1 MSEILVAQGDA
12 AATSPDYETLL
23 ADIKSRMHLAR
34 TRAVHAANAE
44 LIGAYWYIGKEI
56 LRRQEAGGNRRGRG
70 GPRIV
75 QRLSADLRAAFPD
88 MRGFSV
94 ENLKRM
100 RRFAKAWPEAEI
112 GSHAVAQLPWGHIS
126 VLLDKL
132 DERPTRD
139 WYAARAGQLTRVV
152 LEHHIDTR
160 LHEREGAA
168 LSNFEETLVAGEGEA
183 PLLLRDPLVVDFVT
197 SAEARHERS
206 LENALVADITRFMHA
221 LGDGFLYAGRQ
232 RAIDL
237 GEGATVRL
245 DLLFYHHPTA
255 RWVVIDLKL
264 GPFRPEYAGKMN
276 QYINAVD
283 DLVAREGDKPTVG
296 FILCTGR
303 RETEAR
309 MTLRGMSNPLA
320 IGRYAV
326 GARGVEPTDEPVDA
340 TGGLEEELA
349 SLARVERQVTR
360 FAARRAAELA
370 GGQTDARGGGG
381 DAVGQPAATPDP
393 VPQARTRDPRAA

>member
-1 MSEILVAQGDA
+1 MSQISVAQGDA
-12 AATSPDYETLL
+12 AATSPEYETLL
-23 ADIKSRMHLAR
+23 ADIKSRVHLAR

-56 LRRQEAGGNRRGRG
+56 LRRQEEQGVRRGRG
-70 GPRIV
+70 GPKIV

-100 RRFAKAWPEAEI
+100 RRFAAAWPDDEI

-132 DERPTRD
+132 DDRATRD
-139 WYAARAGQLTRVV
+139 WYALRAGHWTRAV
-152 LEHHIDTR
+152 LEHHIHTR
-160 LHEREGAA
+160 LHEREGTA
-168 LSNFEETLVAGEGEA
+168 LSNFDETLTGEDGENEA

-197 SAEARHERS
+197 SADARHERS

-237 GEGATVRL
+237 GEGRAVRL

-264 GPFRPEYAGKMN
+264 TEFRPEYAGKMN
-276 QYINAVD
+276 LYVNAVD
-283 DLVAREGDKPTVG
+283 ELVARESDKPTVG

-303 RETEAR
+303 HETEAR
-309 MTLRGMSNPLA
+309 MTLRGMANPLA
-320 IGRYAV
+320 IGRYVV
-326 GARGVEPTDEPVDA
+326 GESGVQPSAEPVDA
-340 TGGLEEELA
+340 TGGLEAELA
-349 SLARVERQVTR
+349 SLAQVEREVGL

-370 GGQTDARGGGG
+370 SGGA
-381 DAVGQPAATPDP
+381 
-393 VPQARTRDPRAA
+393 

>member
-1 MSEILVAQGDA
+1 MSKTLVAQGDA
-12 AATSPDYETLL
+12 AATSPDYEELL
-23 ADIKSRMHLAR
+23 ADIKSRLHLAR

-56 LRRQEAGGNRRGRG
+56 LRRQEEGGNRRGRG
-70 GPRIV
+70 GPKIV

-94 ENLKRM
+94 NNLLRM
-100 RRFAKAWPEAEI
+100 RKFATAWPEERMLPHGVGA
-112 GSHAVAQLPWGHIS
+112 LPWGHIS

-132 DERPTRD
+132 DDRRTRA
-139 WYAARAGQLTRVV
+139 WYADRAGQWTRTV
-152 LEHHIDTR
+152 LELNIHTR
-160 LHEREGAA
+160 LHEREGAV
-168 LSNFEETLVAGEGEA
+168 LSNFDETLPAGEGEEDA

-197 SAEARHERS
+197 SADARRERT

-264 GPFRPEYAGKMN
+264 TEFKPEYAGKMN
-276 QYINAVD
+276 LYINAVD
-283 DLVAREGDKPTVG
+283 ELVARESDKPTVG

-309 MTLRGMSNPLA
+309 MTLRGMANPLA
-320 IGRYAV
+320 IGRYVV
-326 GARGVEPTDEPVDA
+326 GAKGVEPSDEPVDA

-349 SLARVERQVTR
+349 SLARVERRVTR
-360 FAARRAAELA
+360 FAARRAAELD
-370 GGQTDARGGGG
+370 G
-381 DAVGQPAATPDP
+381 
-393 VPQARTRDPRAA
+393 RTRDDGGTR

>member
-1 MSEILVAQGDA
+1 MSKTLVAQGDA
-12 AATSPDYETLL
+12 AATSPDYEELL
-23 ADIKSRMHLAR
+23 ADIKSRLHLAR

-56 LRRQEAGGNRRGRG
+56 LRRQEEGGNRRGRG
-70 GPRIV
+70 GPKIV

-94 ENLKRM
+94 NNLLRM
-100 RRFAKAWPEAEI
+100 RKFATAWPEERMLPHGVGA
-112 GSHAVAQLPWGHIS
+112 LPWGHIS

-132 DERPTRD
+132 DDRRTRD
-139 WYAARAGQLTRVV
+139 WYADRAGQWTRTV
-152 LEHHIDTR
+152 LELNIHTR
-160 LHEREGAA
+160 LHEREGAV
-168 LSNFEETLVAGEGEA
+168 LSNFDETLPAGEGEEDA

-197 SAEARHERS
+197 SADARRERT

-264 GPFRPEYAGKMN
+264 TEFKPEYAGKMN
-276 QYINAVD
+276 LYINAVD
-283 DLVAREGDKPTVG
+283 ELVARESDKPTVG

-309 MTLRGMSNPLA
+309 MTLRGMANPLA
-320 IGRYAV
+320 IGRYVV
-326 GARGVEPTDEPVDA
+326 GAKGVEPSDEPVDA

-349 SLARVERQVTR
+349 SLARVERRVTR
-360 FAARRAAELA
+360 FAARRAAELD
-370 GGQTDARGGGG
+370 G
-381 DAVGQPAATPDP
+381 
-393 VPQARTRDPRAA
+393 RTRDDGGTR

>member
-1 MSEILVAQGDA
+1 MSNTLVAQGAA
-12 AATSPDYETLL
+12 AATAPDYEQLL
-23 ADIKSRMHLAR
+23 ADIKSRVHLAR

-56 LRRQEAGGNRRGRG
+56 LRRQEEEGNRRGRG
-70 GPRIV
+70 GPKIV

-94 ENLKRM
+94 NNLLRM
-100 RRFAKAWPEAEI
+100 RKFAAAWPEEEMLPHGVGA
-112 GSHAVAQLPWGHIS
+112 LPWGHIS
-126 VLLDKL
+126 ILLDKL
-132 DERPTRD
+132 DDRTTRD
-139 WYAARAGQLTRVV
+139 WYAARAGQWTRAV
-152 LEHHIDTR
+152 LEFNIHTR
-160 LHEREGAA
+160 LHEREGAV
-168 LSNFEETLVAGEGEA
+168 LSNFDETLPAGETEDEA

-197 SAEARHERS
+197 SADARRERS

-264 GPFRPEYAGKMN
+264 TKFKPEYAGKMN
-276 QYINAVD
+276 LYINAVD
-283 DLVAREGDKPTVG
+283 ELVARPGDKPTVG

-303 RETEAR
+303 QETEAR
-309 MTLRGMSNPLA
+309 MTLRGMANPLA
-320 IGRYAV
+320 IGRYVV
-326 GARGVEPTDEPVDA
+326 GARGVEPSEEPVDA

-360 FAARRAAELA
+360 FAARRASELKS
-370 GGQTDARGGGG
+370 
-381 DAVGQPAATPDP
+381 
-393 VPQARTRDPRAA
+393 RAAGAEDEA

>member
-1 MSEILVAQGDA
+1 MSKTLVAPGDA
-12 AATSPDYETLL
+12 AATSPDYEALL
-23 ADIKSRMHLAR
+23 ADIKSRLHLAR

-56 LRRQEAGGNRRGRG
+56 LRRQEEGGNRRGRG

-94 ENLKRM
+94 NNLLRM
-100 RRFAKAWPEAEI
+100 RKFAAAWPEERMLPHGVGA
-112 GSHAVAQLPWGHIS
+112 LPWGHIS

-132 DERPTRD
+132 DDRATRD
-139 WYAARAGQLTRVV
+139 WYAARAGQWTRAV
-152 LEHHIDTR
+152 LEFNIHSH
-160 LHEREGAA
+160 LHEREGAV
-168 LSNFEETLVAGEGEA
+168 LSNFDETLPAGEEGDEA

-197 SAEARHERS
+197 SADARRERS

-237 GEGATVRL
+237 GDGATVRL

-264 GPFRPEYAGKMN
+264 TKFKPEYAGKMN
-276 QYINAVD
+276 LYVNAVD
-283 DLVAREGDKPTVG
+283 ALVARPGDKPTVG

-303 RETEAR
+303 HETEAR
-309 MTLRGMSNPLA
+309 MTLRGMANPLA
-320 IGRYAV
+320 IGRYVV
-326 GARGVEPTDEPVDA
+326 GVKGVEPSEEPVDG

-349 SLARVERQVTR
+349 SLAQVEQQIGR
-360 FAARRAAELA
+360 FAARRAAEL
-370 GGQTDARGGGG
+370 GGGAADG
-381 DAVGQPAATPDP
+381 DGTA
-393 VPQARTRDPRAA
+393 

>member
-1 MSEILVAQGDA
+1 MSEILIAQGDA
-12 AATSPDYETLL
+12 AATSPTYEELL
-23 ADIKSRMHLAR
+23 ADIKSRVHLAR

-56 LRRQEAGGNRRGRG
+56 LRRQEEDGVRRGRAA
-70 GPRIV
+70 PKIV
-75 QRLSADLRAAFPD
+75 ERLSADLRAAFPD
-88 MRGFSV
+88 MSGFSV
-94 ENLKRM
+94 ANLNRM
-100 RRFAKAWPEAEI
+100 RRFAAAWPDDRMW
-112 GSHAVAQLPWGHIS
+112 SHAVTKLPWGHICI
-126 VLLDKL
+126 LLNKL
-132 DERPTRD
+132 DDRQTRD
-139 WYAARAGQLTRVV
+139 WYAARAGQWTRTV
-152 LEHHIDTR
+152 LEHHIHTR
-160 LHEREGAA
+160 LHEREGAV
-168 LSNFEETLVAGEGEA
+168 LSNFDETLLAGDADGEA

-197 SAEARHERS
+197 SADARRERS

-264 GPFRPEYAGKMN
+264 TEFKPEYAGKMN
-276 QYINAVD
+276 LYINAVD
-283 DLVAREGDKPTVG
+283 ELVAREGDKPTVG

-309 MTLRGMSNPLA
+309 MTLRGIANPLA
-320 IGRYAV
+320 IGRYVV
-326 GARGVEPTDEPVDA
+326 GAKGVEPSEEPVDA

-349 SLARVERQVTR
+349 SLARVERQVTQ
-360 FAARRAAELA
+360 FAARRASELKS
-370 GGQTDARGGGG
+370 RGS
-381 DAVGQPAATPDP
+381 VS
-393 VPQARTRDPRAA
+393 

>member
-23 ADIKSRMHLAR
+23 ADIKSRVHLAR

-56 LRRQEAGGNRRGRG
+56 LRRQEAGGNRRGRAG
-70 GPRIV
+70 SGIV

-88 MRGFSV
+88 MRGFSLA
-94 ENLKRM
+94 NLRYM
-100 RRFAKAWPEAEI
+100 RAFAAAWPEEEMLQHGVGA
-112 GSHAVAQLPWGHIS
+112 LPWGHIV

-132 DERPTRD
+132 DDRPTRD
-139 WYAARAGQLTRVV
+139 WYAARAGQWTRVV
-152 LEHHIDTR
+152 LEHHIHTR

-168 LSNFEETLVAGEGEA
+168 LSNFEETLPDGEA
-183 PLLLRDPLVVDFVT
+183 PLLLRDPLLVDFVT

-232 RAIDL
+232 RMIDL
-237 GEGATVRL
+237 GEGAAVRL

-264 GPFRPEYAGKMN
+264 SPFRPEYAGKMN
-276 QYINAVD
+276 LYINAVD
-283 DLVAREGDKPTVG
+283 ELVALEGDRPTVG

-320 IGRYAV
+320 IGRYVV

-349 SLARVERQVTR
+349 SLARVEREVTR

-370 GGQTDARGGGG
+370 GREARGARGGGG
-381 DAVGQPAATPDP
+381 DAVGQPAATPGP
-393 VPQARTRDPRAA
+393 VPQAEKRDPRAA

>member
-1 MSEILVAQGDA
+1 MSNTLVAQGDA
-12 AATSPDYETLL
+12 AATSPDYEALL
-23 ADIKSRMHLAR
+23 ADIKSRVHLAR

-44 LIGAYWYIGKEI
+44 LIGAYWYIGREI
-56 LRRQEAGGNRRGRG
+56 LRRQEQEGNRRGRG
-70 GPRIV
+70 GPKIV

-100 RRFAKAWPEAEI
+100 RRFAAAWSGEEI
-112 GSHAVAQLPWGHIS
+112 GSHAVAQLPWGHIA

-132 DERPTRD
+132 DDRATRD
-139 WYAARAGQLTRVV
+139 WYAARAGQWTRTV
-152 LEHHIDTR
+152 LEANIHTR

-168 LSNFEETLVAGEGEA
+168 LSNFDETLPSGDGPDDA

-197 SAEARHERS
+197 SSDARRERS

-237 GEGATVRL
+237 GEGRAVRL

-264 GPFRPEYAGKMN
+264 SEFKPEYAGKMN
-276 QYINAVD
+276 LYINAVD
-283 DLVAREGDKPTVG
+283 ELVAREGDKPTVG

-303 RETEAR
+303 HETEAR
-309 MTLRGMSNPLA
+309 MTLRGMANPLA
-320 IGRYAV
+320 IGRYVV
-326 GARGVEPTDEPVDA
+326 GARGVEPSEQPVDA

-349 SLARVERQVTR
+349 SLAHVERQVGR
-360 FAARRAAELA
+360 FAARRAAELGNGSA
-370 GGQTDARGGGG
+370 EELGKA
-381 DAVGQPAATPDP
+381 
-393 VPQARTRDPRAA
+393 

>member
-1 MSEILVAQGDA
+1 MPEILVAQGDA
-12 AATSPDYETLL
+12 AATSPDYEELL
-23 ADIKSRMHLAR
+23 ADIKSRLHLAR

-44 LIGAYWYIGKEI
+44 LIGAYWYIGTEI
-56 LRRQEAGGNRRGRG
+56 LRRQAEGGNRRGRG
-70 GPRIV
+70 GSKIIP
-75 QRLSADLRAAFPD
+75 RLSADLRAAFPD

-100 RRFAKAWPEAEI
+100 RRFAAAWPDDEI

-132 DERPTRD
+132 DDRPTRD
-139 WYAARAGQLTRVV
+139 WYAARAGHWTRAV
-152 LEHHIDTR
+152 LEFNIHTR

-168 LSNFEETLVAGEGEA
+168 LSNFEETLGSGEGEET

-197 SAEARHERS
+197 SADARRERS
-206 LENALVADITRFMHA
+206 LENALVADITRFMQA

-264 GPFRPEYAGKMN
+264 TPFKPEYAGKMN
-276 QYINAVD
+276 LYVNAVD
-283 DLVAREGDKPTVG
+283 ELVAREGDKPTVG

-309 MTLRGMSNPLA
+309 MTLRGMANPLA
-320 IGRYAV
+320 IGRYVV
-326 GARGVEPTDEPVDA
+326 GAQGVEPCGEPVDA
-340 TGGLEEELA
+340 TSGLEEELA

-360 FAARRAAELA
+360 FAARRASEL
-370 GGQTDARGGGG
+370 GGG
-381 DAVGQPAATPDP
+381 DDTVAS
-393 VPQARTRDPRAA
+393 RSRRPRRSP

>member
-1 MSEILVAQGDA
+1 M
-12 AATSPDYETLL
+12 
-23 ADIKSRMHLAR
+23 KSRVHLAR

-56 LRRQEAGGNRRGRG
+56 LRRQEADGNRRGRG
-70 GPRIV
+70 GSRIV

-88 MRGFSV
+88 MRGFSLA
-94 ENLKRM
+94 NLRYM
-100 RRFAKAWPEAEI
+100 RAFAGAWPEEEMLQHGVGA
-112 GSHAVAQLPWGHIS
+112 LPWGHI
-126 VLLDKL
+126 VILMDRLKD
-132 DERPTRD
+132 RQTRD
-139 WYAARAGQLTRVV
+139 WYAARAGQWTRAV
-152 LEHHIDTR
+152 LEHHIHTR
-160 LHEREGAA
+160 LHEREGAV
-168 LSNFEETLVAGEGEA
+168 LSNFDETLPAGDADGEA

-197 SAEARHERS
+197 SADARRERS

-237 GEGATVRL
+237 GEGASVRL

-264 GPFRPEYAGKMN
+264 TEFKPEYAGKMN
-276 QYINAVD
+276 LYINAVD
-283 DLVAREGDKPTVG
+283 ELVARECDQPTVG

-309 MTLRGMSNPLA
+309 MTLRGMANPLA
-320 IGRYAV
+320 IGRYVV
-326 GARGVEPTDEPVDA
+326 GAKGVEPSEEPVDA

-349 SLARVERQVTR
+349 ALARVERQVTR
-360 FAARRAAELA
+360 FAARRASELKE
-370 GGQTDARGGGG
+370 RG
-381 DAVGQPAATPDP
+381 DVS
-393 VPQARTRDPRAA
+393 